1 MGVLQIK
8 LLYSRIIHIQNI
20 WLYLGL
26 NHSCCLALYVF
37 YFLFYIW
44 KLCFHLFC
52 YQFLIFMS
60 LCFPWQQTSLWLSK
74 YHAPALDV
82 SSVTVLRYEY
92 RASVKEVV
100 KDIEGIHSL
109 ILNDIKKKKKEIKMI
124 WFIIHIQHVNVAG
137 SDKTLHKSS
146 LAQIFIRA
154 LISNNNLTIFWLL
167 SCLAWSYFPNTW
179 EKFCGINYMI

>member
-1 MGVLQIK
+1 MGSSDK
-8 LLYSRIIHIQNI
+8 AIIFQNYT
-20 WLYLGL
+20 LVYLGL
-26 NHSCCLALYVF
+26 NHSCCIALYVF

-52 YQFLIFMS
+52 YQFLIFIS
-60 LCFPWQQTSLWLSK
+60 LCFPWQQISLWLSK
-74 YHAPALDV
+74 YHVPALDV

-109 ILNDIKKKKKEIKMI
+109 ILNDIKKKKEIKLI

-137 SDKTLHKSS
+137 SGKALHKSS
-146 LAQIFIRA
+146 LLIRA
-154 LISNNNLTIFWLL
+154 LVKIWANNNLAIFCLL

-179 EKFCGINYMI
+179 KKFYGINYMI